1 VREVLRA
8 EEGDGGDKQEVE
20 LQDCIGVKV
29 AFAVVELWEGVLVG
43 LWWLYGRIG
52 GEVWDPL
59 S

>member
-52 GEVWDPL
+52 GEVWDSL